1 LSPLALLVRLTRA
14 SKELSLN
21 INANVLVQFLMLF
34 IPLIGFLS
42 YYLGKR
48 KTQTPKL
55 ATFFGVLLAFIP
67 PFALLYIMVLI
78 VKNDVPNAT

>member
-1 LSPLALLVRLTRA
+1 M
-14 SKELSLN
+14 N
-21 INANVLVQFLMLF
+21 INATLFGQVVLVLLPLMAV
-34 IPLIGFLS
+34 LS

-55 ATFFGVLLAFIP
+55 AAFFGALLAFIP

-78 VKNDVPNAT
+78 IKNDVATNHAS

>member
-1 LSPLALLVRLTRA
+1 M
-14 SKELSLN
+14 N
-21 INANVLVQFLMLF
+21 INATLYGQVVVVLL
-34 IPLIGFLS
+34 LIMAVLS

-55 ATFFGVLLAFIP
+55 ATFLGILLAFIP

-78 VKNDVPNAT
+78 VKNDVVATKNT

>member
-1 LSPLALLVRLTRA
+1 
-14 SKELSLN
+14 
-21 INANVLVQFLMLF
+21 MLF